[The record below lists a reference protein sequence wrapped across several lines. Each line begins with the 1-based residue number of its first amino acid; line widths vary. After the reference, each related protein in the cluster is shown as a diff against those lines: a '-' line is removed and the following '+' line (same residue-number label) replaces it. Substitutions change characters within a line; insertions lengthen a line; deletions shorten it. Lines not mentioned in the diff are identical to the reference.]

1 MSIVKKINNIDLKN
15 FYSSGSTSGTI
26 GTGQTKAC
34 VVFIPA
40 NTFKTK
46 DVIHLST
53 VAGNSSTTQQWDMYF
68 YWNTANTLTSAIE
81 ISRTVNIPV
90 GSEYCQFSRFFYLE
104 SSDGSGDGTL
114 GLNADAGSTRTAY
127 TNVGSA
133 IAVVTSNYSLNWTV
147 DSYIMVALSADANQ
161 TIRNAWLKVSTF

>member
-40 NTFKTK
+40 NTFKAK

-114 GLNADAGSTRTAY
+114 GLNSNASGIRTAY
-127 TNVGSA
+127 QNVSLS
-133 IAVVTSNYSLNWTV
+133 VTVTSNYSLDWTV